1 MSAADGDD
9 TSAQDG
15 PAVSSC
21 ELLRLQSFSLHRMEN
36 PICRTNGTRT
46 TTTGCL
52 QEFDLVIRK
61 RHGLIFSTGSETVFS
76 CRQTKQKVLN
86 KKYKKDLLN
95 WMYLFLTELGGDESI
110 HRLHM

>member
-21 ELLRLQSFSLHRMEN
+21 ELLRLQSFSLDRMEN

-61 RHGLIFSTGSETVFS
+61 RHGLIFSTGSETVS
-76 CRQTKQKVLN
+76 DGLQLSSDKTKSTEQKVQEGS
-86 KKYKKDLLN
+86 
-95 WMYLFLTELGGDESI
+95 FELDVLI
-110 HRLHM
+110 FDRARRR